1 MSNPEEDLPY
11 NPNNTKLK
19 EADLNLILKNF
30 DINTFYDINFYRRAF
45 IHKSYITRKNENFE
59 NGNINCPPE
68 CLPLQEESNERLE
81 FLGDSILNLSVT
93 TYVYDRYPDMNEGF
107 LTNMRTKLVNG
118 KIQELYLAS
127 KLNFQKHVVISK
139 QIDSNNGRE
148 NKNILEDAFEA
159 FIGISISIIKRKT
172 AMDLRLHKIG
182 SLMSSNH
189 LLISL
194 NLYIKMKITKI
205 L

>member
-118 KIQELYLAS
+118 KMLAYLAS
-127 KLNFQKHVVISK
+127 KQFSK
-139 QIDSNNGRE
+139 TCSH
-148 NKNILEDAFEA
+148 FE
-159 FIGISISIIKRKT
+159 T
-172 AMDLRLHKIG
+172 
-182 SLMSSNH
+182 N
-189 LLISL
+189 
-194 NLYIKMKITKI
+194 
-205 L
+205 